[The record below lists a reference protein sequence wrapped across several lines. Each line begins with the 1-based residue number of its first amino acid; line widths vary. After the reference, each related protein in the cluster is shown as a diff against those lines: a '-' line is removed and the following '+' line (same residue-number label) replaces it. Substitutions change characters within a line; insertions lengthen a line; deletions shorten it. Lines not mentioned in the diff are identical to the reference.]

1 MVQDMKFREF
11 LKKREKLL
19 RNIISFYQ
27 NLIKSN
33 KIVCKMFSG
42 AEINMAN
49 NVFFRVLKIGFLAK
63 IIWCF

>member
-1 MVQDMKFREF
+1 MQDMKFREF

-19 RNIISFYQ
+19 RNYISFYQ
-27 NLIKSN
+27 NHLKSI

-42 AEINMAN
+42 ADISLKNKY
-49 NVFFRVLKIGFLAK
+49 FFGILKIVFLAE